1 MRLHRITLADYRG
14 VRERTVEF
22 AEQGVTIVAGPNE
35 IGKTSLVEALD
46 LLVEEKA
53 RSKRKEIM
61 AVQPA
66 GRDVGPA
73 VEAELSFGRYRVVY
87 RKQWIKGQTTELRV
101 LSPAPEQL
109 SGDPAHERFG
119 ELLHEAGIDLFLWRQ
134 LRISQDWQRSRAQ
147 GLRSDGQSAIAGLPA
162 VSGALQEQSAQIVR
176 TGPEEALFERAR
188 QEYEIYYTPK
198 LGEPK
203 GEYKEARKA
212 LDDANRDVAAA
223 KQSLAEAEGAIGQ
236 QARLR
241 SELDEAALDLAE
253 AKSDLRELEGQHA
266 ELTRL
271 RRQLTEFD
279 AALAVAQQIEQATAD
294 LDRFA
299 GRSAGLDTDIAAATQ
314 NLAMVRIDRDAAARQ
329 EAGLRTEAEQ
339 LRAAVRQAGDD
350 VRWHQD
356 RQAADRL
363 SGQLE
368 RAQDAVSR
376 IRAADQLLAG
386 NPVTEEVLDGIE
398 AAHQQ
403 WDTAAAVLQANAA
416 TVDITPLGRARFTV
430 EQGGQGGPGAA
441 NPGPATS
448 PRSSYP
454 AVESITIE
462 VPDAVRVVVTPG
474 AGERERREK
483 ERTAREEYR
492 ELCAAAGVP
501 DLAAA
506 KDAERRRRR
515 AEDERR
521 IAAQDRDAAL
531 ADVALEGEDLSELQ
545 DRLDALRD
553 RIAAHEGARPAE
565 PPAPSTLDAA
575 QSAETELRA
584 AQETVNERLR
594 VAAAE
599 AAHEEQQ
606 VVGLSEKIAS
616 LQRAVDV
623 AAADTAHAKNRLKE
637 LPAARTESELTELR
651 AARHVAATRI
661 EELNPEQLERRLE
674 TARPLPGR
682 YEQEQGNRRE
692 QLAALAERITTLSDN
707 GPEESLDRALGHQSR
722 VQRRYEEMHRAAAA
736 AKLLFETLD
745 RYRAQAWL
753 RYAEP
758 FRALVEKYAAGVF
771 GIGVGISVAED
782 LTIGAKTAGGATVPF
797 DQLSAGAREQLALLG
812 RIACAELITPPGA
825 QDVGGVPLI
834 LDDALGHTDRQRL
847 NELAAILDRAGSRV
861 QIILLTHAPERFRI
875 GGAHRVDL

>member
-1 MRLHRITLADYRG
+1 MRLHRITLADYRS
-14 VRERTVEF
+14 VHERTVEF

-53 RSKRKEIM
+53 SSTRREIM

-87 RKQWIKGQTTELRV
+87 RKQWIKGKTTELRV
-101 LSPAPEQL
+101 LSPTPEQH
-109 SGDPAHERFG
+109 SGNPAHERFG
-119 ELLHEAGIDLFLWRQ
+119 ELLREAGIDLFLWRQ
-134 LRISQDWQRSRAQ
+134 LRISQDWQRGRTQDQRA
-147 GLRSDGQSAIAGLPA
+147 DGQPAIAGRAA

-188 QEYEIYYTPK
+188 QEYELYYTPK

-212 LDDANRDVAAA
+212 LDDANREVAAA
-223 KQSLAEAEGAIGQ
+223 KQALAEADGAISEQ
-236 QARLR
+236 SRLR
-241 SELDEAALDLAE
+241 SELEEAALDVKA
-253 AKSDLRELEGQHA
+253 AKRDLHELEEQHA
-266 ELTRL
+266 ELTGL
-271 RRQLTEFD
+271 RRRLTELD
-279 AALAVAQQIEQATAD
+279 AALALAQQIEQATAD
-294 LDRFA
+294 LGRFA
-299 GRSAGLDTDIAAATQ
+299 SRSAGLDTDIAAATK
-314 NLAMVRIDRDAAARQ
+314 NLATVRADRDAAEQRA
-329 EAGLRTEAEQ
+329 AGLRGEAER

-350 VRWHQD
+350 VQWHRD

-368 RAQDAVSR
+368 RALDAVGR
-376 IRAADQLLAG
+376 IRAAELLLAG
-386 NPVTEEVLDGIE
+386 NPVTEEVLDRIE
-398 AAHQQ
+398 AAHKK

-416 TVDITPLGRARFTV
+416 TVDITPLGSANFTV
-430 EQGGQGGPGAA
+430 EQGGPGGLGTA
-441 NPGPATS
+441 NPDAAT
-448 PRSSYP
+448 SYP

-474 AGERERREK
+474 AGERQRREK
-483 ERTAREEYR
+483 ERTTREEYR
-492 ELCAAAGVP
+492 ELCAEAGVP

-521 IAAQDRDAAL
+521 AAAQERDVAI
-531 ADVALEGEDLSELQ
+531 ADVAQDGEELSELQ
-545 DRLDALRD
+545 DRLSALRD
-553 RIAAHEGARPAE
+553 RISAHEGGRPAE
-565 PPAPSTLDAA
+565 PPAPATLEAA
-575 QSAETELRA
+575 QSAETELRD
-584 AQETVNERLR
+584 AQESVDQRLR
-594 VAAAE
+594 AAAAD
-599 AAHEEQQ
+599 AAHEEQR
-606 VVGLSEKIAS
+606 VVELSTKIAS
-616 LQRAVDV
+616 LQRAVDD
-623 AAADTAHAKNRLKE
+623 AASDTTHAKSRLKE

-674 TARPLPGR
+674 TARPLPAR

-692 QLAALAERITTLSDN
+692 RLAALAERITTLSDS
-707 GPEESLDRALGHQSR
+707 GPEESLDRALGHQAR
-722 VQRRYEEMHRAAAA
+722 VQRKYEEMHRDAAA
-736 AKLLFETLD
+736 AKLLYETLD

-771 GIGVGISVAED
+771 GTGVGISVSED
-782 LTIGAKTAGGATVPF
+782 LTISAKTAGGATVPF

-834 LDDALGHTDRQRL
+834 LDDALGHTDRRRL
-847 NELAAILDRAGSRV
+847 NELAAILDRAGGRV

-875 GGAHRVDL
+875 GAARLVDL